1 MRALVDEAN
10 RAGGRDN
17 ITALAF
23 RLEDAAA
30 PPAEPRG
37 RDSDRQHRGR
47 AGPDRDRGAP
57 PRRRSG
63 RPRAP
68 RAARGEGQPPR
79 PAHAPPRCSLSLIVL
94 AALAFGA
101 WYGNRQVWFL
111 GTDDGGRVAL
121 YRGLP
126 YELPFGIQLY
136 DERYADPIQTSSLP
150 RRRQDAVSGHDLRS
164 REDAVSLIEDIEQSA
179 ERHAQ
184 GGKRPCERRDGTRR
198 RARNREL
205 MALVPVALLLTAGF
219 AAVFAQENAKL
230 DNASLIYGAYF
241 FAVCLATHVYLRVRL
256 PDADPY
262 LFPLVALLMAFGL
275 VMVYRIDAGLARD
288 QANWFVLGLV
298 LFALT
303 IHFLRDYDVLERY
316 RYTIAVVGLLLL
328 LAPRLPGI
336 GQQVNG
342 AYLGVKIGPL
352 AFQPA
357 EFSKICLVVFLAS
370 YLREHREVLIVGAR
384 RVLGVTLPPLK
395 HFGPMLVVWGASM
408 FMLVFI
414 RDLGS
419 SLMFFAAF
427 LALLYVAT
435 GRFSFVVIGM
445 AMFLVGAWFFA
456 ATVPHVHDRVEIWL
470 DPYAHPQASGYQ
482 ILQSI
487 FAQADGG
494 LFGKGFGQALITIP
508 GTDNALLP
516 AAQTDTIY
524 SLIVNELGLF
534 GACAVILIYLLIA
547 ARGFK
552 IALLADDGFSKL
564 LATGLTAVF
573 AIQAFVIIG
582 GVTRVIP
589 LTGVTLPFIS
599 YGGSSIVA
607 NFVLLALL
615 LLGLRS
621 RPARGGRRPASCGD
635 REPPDRQALRPSSS
649 PSSRC

>member
-1 MRALVDEAN
+1 V
-10 RAGGRDN
+10 
-17 ITALAF
+17 
-23 RLEDAAA
+23 
-30 PPAEPRG
+30 
-37 RDSDRQHRGR
+37 
-47 AGPDRDRGAP
+47 
-57 PRRRSG
+57 
-63 RPRAP
+63 
-68 RAARGEGQPPR
+68 
-79 PAHAPPRCSLSLIVL
+79 
-94 AALAFGA
+94 
-101 WYGNRQVWFL
+101 
-111 GTDDGGRVAL
+111 
-121 YRGLP
+121 
-126 YELPFGIQLY
+126 
-136 DERYADPIQTSSLP
+136 TS
-150 RRRQDAVSGHDLRS
+150 
-164 REDAVSLIEDIEQSA
+164 
-179 ERHAQ
+179 
-184 GGKRPCERRDGTRR
+184 
-198 RARNREL
+198 ARNREL
-205 MALVPVALLLTAGF
+205 GALVPVAVLLTAGF
-219 AAVFAQENAKL
+219 AAVFAQENVRL
-230 DNASLIYGAYF
+230 GNLSLVYGAYF
-241 FAVCLATHVYLRVRL
+241 LAVCLAAHIFLRIKL

-262 LFPLVALLMAFGL
+262 LFPLVALLTAFGL
-275 VMVYRIDAGLARD
+275 VMIYRIDADLARD
-288 QANWFVLGLV
+288 QANWFVFGLL

-303 IHFLRDYDVLERY
+303 IQFLRDYDVLERY
-316 RYTIAVVGLLLL
+316 RYTIAAVGLLLL

-357 EFSKICLVVFLAS
+357 EFSKICIVVFLAS

-384 RVLGVTLPPLK
+384 RVLGVTLPPIK
-395 HFGPMLVVWGASM
+395 HLGPLLVVWGASM

-445 AMFLVGAWFFA
+445 AMFVVGAWFFA
-456 ATVPHVHDRVEIWL
+456 STVPHVGDRVDVWL
-470 DPYAHPQASGYQ
+470 NPYNDPATGKYDPGGSGYQ

-494 LFGKGFGQALITIP
+494 LFGKGFGQGLITIP
-508 GTDNALLP
+508 GTNDALLP

-524 SLIVNELGLF
+524 ALIVNELGLF
-534 GACAVILIYLLIA
+534 GACGVILTYMMVA

-552 IALLADDGFSKL
+552 VALLADDGFSKL

-589 LTGVTLPFIS
+589 LTGVTLPFVS

-615 LLGLRS
+615 LLISDR
-621 RPARGGRRPASCGD
+621 AR
-635 REPPDRQALRPSSS
+635 REARQIEEPL
-649 PSSRC
+649 

>member
-1 MRALVDEAN
+1 L
-10 RAGGRDN
+10 
-17 ITALAF
+17 
-23 RLEDAAA
+23 
-30 PPAEPRG
+30 
-37 RDSDRQHRGR
+37 
-47 AGPDRDRGAP
+47 
-57 PRRRSG
+57 
-63 RPRAP
+63 
-68 RAARGEGQPPR
+68 
-79 PAHAPPRCSLSLIVL
+79 
-94 AALAFGA
+94 
-101 WYGNRQVWFL
+101 
-111 GTDDGGRVAL
+111 
-121 YRGLP
+121 
-126 YELPFGIQLY
+126 
-136 DERYADPIQTSSLP
+136 TS
-150 RRRQDAVSGHDLRS
+150 
-164 REDAVSLIEDIEQSA
+164 
-179 ERHAQ
+179 
-184 GGKRPCERRDGTRR
+184 
-198 RARNREL
+198 ARNREL
-205 MALVPVALLLTAGF
+205 LALVPVAALLTAGF
-219 AAVFAQENAKL
+219 AAVFSQENEQL
-230 DNASLIYGAYF
+230 GNLSLIYGAYF
-241 FAVCLATHVYLRVRL
+241 LAICLATHVYLRIRL
-256 PDADPY
+256 PNADPY
-262 LFPLVALLMAFGL
+262 LFPLMATLTAFGL
-275 VMVYRIDAGLARD
+275 VMIYRIDEGLARD

-303 IHFLRDYDVLERY
+303 IQFLRDYEVLERY
-316 RYTIAVVGLLLL
+316 RYTIAIGGLLVL

-357 EFSKICLVVFLAS
+357 EFTKIAIVVFLAS

-456 ATVPHVHDRVEIWL
+456 STVPHVHERIDIWL
-470 DPYAHPQASGYQ
+470 HPYDDPQDSGYQ
-482 ILQSI
+482 ILNSI

-494 LFGKGFGQALITIP
+494 LFGKGFGQALITVP
-508 GTDNALLP
+508 DGGPLLP
-516 AAQTDTIY
+516 AAQTDMIY
-524 SLIVNELGLF
+524 ALIVNEVGLF
-534 GACAVILIYLLIA
+534 GAVGVVLVYMLIA

-552 IALLADDGFSKL
+552 VALLAGDGFSKL

-615 LLGLRS
+615 LLVSDRA
-621 RPARGGRRPASCGD
+621 RREAAEPAGRMA
-635 REPPDRQALRPSSS
+635 ALGAV
-649 PSSRC
+649 